1 MFNISSVVCLVVECT
16 INRQKK
22 GYKHHEKVVVIKK
35 MMMMMIM
42 AVFLKGSF
50 VELLLS
56 DSFIKCFDKN

>member
-16 INRQKK
+16 INCQKK

-35 MMMMMIM
+35 MMMIM

-50 VELLLS
+50 VKLLLS
-56 DSFIKCFDKN
+56 DSFIKCFDKD

>member
-1 MFNISSVVCLVVECT
+1 MKRWLLL
-16 INRQKK
+16 KK
-22 GYKHHEKVVVIKK
+22 
-35 MMMMMIM
+35 MMIM

>member
-16 INRQKK
+16 INCQKK

-35 MMMMMIM
+35 MMIM

-56 DSFIKCFDKN
+56 DFFIKCLDKD